1 MQKAF
6 KVTLIPNHHQEILIN
21 KSIGCARFVYNHF
34 LALKQELY
42 QTEQKTLSYNACSQ
56 RLTSLKKEIEW
67 LQEVDKFALQNSLRN
82 LETAYK
88 NFFTDF
94 KKAKGKKGVGFPKFK
109 KKHGCKQ
116 SYKTNLTNG
125 NIQVIENRLKLPKMG
140 WVKFHKSH
148 DIAGNIINVTV
159 TRTTSGKYIAS
170 ILCETEIEKHPQVIQ
185 NIGLDLGIKSYLVT
199 SNGEPARSCC
209 PNKEGLANLK
219 GEVID
224 NPKYYRLQLRKL
236 RKAHKKLSRSVKG
249 SNNRVKAK
257 IKLARTYER
266 ITNLRDD
273 FLHKLST
280 RLIKENSIICIE
292 DLRVANMVKNHKLAL
307 SISDASWS
315 KFVAM
320 LEYKALWHDRL
331 VQKVGI
337 FYPSSQTCNC
347 CGFVNPLVKDLKLR
361 EWSCPSC
368 NAYNLRDKNA
378 ALNILSEGLRLLTAV
393 GTPEVIKNACG
404 ELVSPGAIQAQIVE
418 AGITPL
424 LVV

>member
-6 KVTLIPNHHQEILIN
+6 KVTLIPSNKQEILIN

-34 LALKQELY
+34 LALRQELY
-42 QTEQKTLSYNACSQ
+42 QTEQKNLNYNACSQ
-56 RLTSLKKEIEW
+56 RLTLLKKEIEW
-67 LQEVDKFALQNSLRN
+67 LQEVDKFALQNSLKN

-88 NFFTDF
+88 NFFADL
-94 KKAKGKKGVGFPKFK
+94 KKAKGKKGVGFPEFK

-125 NIQVIENRLKLPKMG
+125 NIQAIENRLKLPKLG
-140 WVKFHKSH
+140 WVKFHKSQE
-148 DIAGNIINVTV
+148 ITGKLVNVTV
-159 TRTTSGKYIAS
+159 TRTSSGKYIAS
-170 ILCETEIEKHPQVIQ
+170 ILCETEVEKYPQVVQ

-199 SNGEPARSCC
+199 SNGEIV
-209 PNKEGLANLK
+209 N
-219 GEVID
+219 
-224 NPKYYRLQLRKL
+224 NPKYYRTQKRKL
-236 RKAHKKLSRSVKG
+236 RKANKELSRSVKG

-257 IKLARTYER
+257 TKLACIYER

-320 LEYKALWHDRL
+320 LEYKALWHDRV
-331 VQKVGI
+331 VQKVGT

-347 CGFVNPLVKDLKLR
+347 CGLINPEVKDLKLR
-361 EWSCPSC
+361 EWSCPGCS
-368 NAYNLRDKNA
+368 NYNLRDKNA

-404 ELVSPGAIQAQIVE
+404 ELVNPEVIPVEIVE
-418 AGITPL
+418 TGITRL
-424 LVV
+424 QVV

>member
-6 KVTLIPNHHQEILIN
+6 KVTLIPNHNQQVLIN
-21 KSIGCARFVYNHF
+21 KTIGCARFVYNHF

-42 QTEQKTLSYNACSQ
+42 TTEQKPLNYNACSQ
-56 RLTSLKKEIEW
+56 QLTLFKKEIEW
-67 LQEVDKFALQNSLRN
+67 LKEVDKFALQNSLKN

-88 NFFTDF
+88 NFFADL
-94 KKAKGKKGVGFPKFK
+94 KKSKNKKGVGFPNFK

-125 NIQVIENRLKLPKMG
+125 NIQVIQNRLKLPKIG
-140 WVKFHKSH
+140 WVKFHKSQ
-148 DIAGNIINVTV
+148 DITGKLVNVTI
-159 TRTTSGKYIAS
+159 TRTSSGKYIAS
-170 ILCETEIEKHPQVIQ
+170 ILCETEIEKYPQVAQ
-185 NIGLDLGIKSYLVT
+185 NIGLDLGVKAYLVT
-199 SNGEPARSCC
+199 SD
-209 PNKEGLANLK
+209 
-219 GEVID
+219 GEVVD
-224 NPKYYRLQLRKL
+224 NPKCYRTQKRKL
-236 RKAHKKLSRSVKG
+236 RKAHKKLSRTVKG
-249 SNNRVKAK
+249 SSNRVKAK

-280 RLIKENSIICIE
+280 RLIKENSIICME

-315 KFVAM
+315 KFVTM
-320 LEYKALWHDRL
+320 LEYKALWHDRV
-331 VQKVGI
+331 VQKVGT
-337 FYPSSQTCNC
+337 FYPSSQTCNN
-347 CGFVNPLVKDLKLR
+347 CGFINPLVKDLKLR

-368 NAYNLRDKNA
+368 NSYNLRDKNA

-404 ELVSPGAIQAQIVE
+404 ELVSPELFQAQIVE
-418 AGITPL
+418 AGIA
-424 LVV
+424 